1 MREVLLMWLIASQ
14 RRETQHRVSLSI
26 IAYKAKLVIIF
37 LLIMLPHGKVNSPV
51 LVTWYLSTVEC
62 ENRIS
67 EPSHITA
74 RIKSLIKC
82 LVAPG
87 RANVRTGTLPLPQ
100 QGTHSP
106 VQVPSRLKWVSGH
119 WERHCPASSTRADP
133 QAVQLWGV
141 FPAHMRQDGWQA
153 GKKNRRGDQ
162 DNSTG
167 GQRCP
172 LGFSLPI
179 HLASPIPGHSVCPFL

>member
-1 MREVLLMWLIASQ
+1 MV
-14 RRETQHRVSLSI
+14 
-26 IAYKAKLVIIF
+26 
-37 LLIMLPHGKVNSPV
+37 PHGKVNSPV
-51 LVTWYLSTVEC
+51 LVTWYLSTVER
-62 ENRIS
+62 ENRIP
-67 EPSHITA
+67 EHSHITA

-119 WERHCPASSTRADP
+119 WERHCPANSTRADP
-133 QAVQLWGV
+133 QTVQLWGV

-153 GKKNRRGDQ
+153 GKKSRGGDQ

-167 GQRCP
+167 GQHCP
-172 LGFSLPI
+172 AGVHSVHSLGFPNI
-179 HLASPIPGHSVCPFL
+179 RTHW

>member
-1 MREVLLMWLIASQ
+1 MGRLIP
-14 RRETQHRVSLSI
+14 L
-26 IAYKAKLVIIF
+26 
-37 LLIMLPHGKVNSPV
+37 V
-51 LVTWYLSTVEC
+51 LVTRYLSTVEC
-62 ENRIS
+62 KNRMF

-74 RIKSLIKC
+74 RIKSLSKRH
-82 LVAPG
+82 VALG
-87 RANVRTGTLPLPQ
+87 RANVRTGTLPLPLPLPQ

-133 QAVQLWGV
+133 QTVQLWRV

-153 GKKNRRGDQ
+153 EKKSRGGDQ

-167 GQRCP
+167 GQQ
-172 LGFSLPI
+172 LPCWSSFCSFTWI
-179 HLASPIPGHSVCPFL
+179 SQYQDTLIIPFL